1 MISGSP
7 KVVVFPRRKHGLHL
21 ATIKPDFVYG
31 ARVMK
36 RGLINIAI
44 GIVLII
50 VGAVVTFGTYA
61 MVSQKGGHY
70 YIAWGA
76 AVIGAWR
83 VILGVYQIVR
93 ASFTAEGRASLRSA
107 LWPSNSVGRIA
118 RLGLVVLAGGA
129 GWLFAPEAWT
139 SFSPSSLHKLQEADS
154 VRSVAFSPDRK
165 WIALGLGYG
174 GLKIVNASTGEAGKA
189 PALGPYT
196 DIEAVAFS
204 PDGRLLAA
212 ATSRGLRIWSNE
224 DWDRGEP
231 TLVSPASEPAN
242 QSMPAIGRHAV
253 AFSPDG
259 TRVATGSVSQG
270 TFVFDARSGALKWQT
285 NTKESVSAVAFSRDG
300 RLVASAGQDYGD
312 IKLWDAMNGTD
323 VRTLHAQ
330 GSWQPTTTL
339 AFFHDGRLAAGSY
352 QKPGITIWD
361 SRTGTQLQTL
371 SGTSSMLGAPG
382 NVWSIAISPDDTWI
396 ASGNS
401 DRSIRFWNA
410 KNDLKDEKP
419 ARSIFGHA
427 NDVMAV
433 AFSPDGD
440 QFVSGGADKVLNIWA
455 KLP

>member
-1 MISGSP
+1 LTAAKLDI
-7 KVVVFPRRKHGLHL
+7 
-21 ATIKPDFVYG
+21 VYG
-31 ARVMK
+31 ARDVK

-44 GIVLII
+44 GLLAIVI
-50 VGAVVTFGTYA
+50 GAVVTFGTYA
-61 MVSQKGGHY
+61 AVSQKGGHY

-83 VILGVYQIVR
+83 VILGVYQIAR
-93 ASFTAEGRASLRSA
+93 ASFTTEGRAGLWSA
-107 LWPSNSVGRIA
+107 LWPSSSVGRVV
-118 RLGLVVLAGGA
+118 RLALVVVACGA
-129 GWLFAPEAWT
+129 GWFFAPEAWT
-139 SFSPSSLHKLQEADS
+139 SFSPSSLHKLREADS
-154 VRSVAFSPDRK
+154 VRSVSFSPDRK

-189 PALGPYT
+189 LALGPYT

-212 ATSRGLRIWSNE
+212 ATGRGLRIWSNK
-224 DWDRGEP
+224 DWDRSEP
-231 TLVSPASEPAN
+231 TLVSPASESDAAN
-242 QSMPAIGRHAV
+242 QSMPTSGRYAV

-259 TRVATGSVSQG
+259 TRIATGSVSHG
-270 TFVFDARSGALKWQT
+270 TFVFDARDGALQWQT

-300 RLVASAGQDYGD
+300 RLIASAGEDYGD
-312 IKLWDAMNGTD
+312 IKLWDAASGTE
-323 VRTLHAQ
+323 VRTLHAN

-339 AFFHDGRLAAGSY
+339 AFFRDGRLAAGSY

-371 SGTSSMLGAPG
+371 GDASSALRTPG

-410 KNDLKDEKP
+410 KSDVKAEKP